1 MSKHHM
7 QGFTLPELMI
17 TLSVAAILVTLA
29 TPSYL
34 NFIQKNNALVLANQL
49 VSDLNTARVNALS
62 TGAQVS
68 LCPINDST
76 ASTCGNE
83 TKWSNGWVVFKD
95 PNNQFTFNSTTLLHE
110 SNYTSTTGVTYT
122 VSPSNISQV
131 GYNALGALSTTP
143 FSVTIRPNSCSG
155 SQAQLVSVSSS
166 GRVSKEATGC

>member
-1 MSKHHM
+1 MSKHQ
-7 QGFTLPELMI
+7 QGFTLPELMV
-17 TLSVAAILVTLA
+17 TLSIAAILVTLG

-68 LCPINDST
+68 LCPINDVS
-76 ASTCGNE
+76 AATCGDE

-95 PNNQFTFNSTTLLHE
+95 PNGQYTFNSTTLLHE
-110 SNYTSTTGVTYT
+110 SNYANTAGVTYE
-122 VSPSNISQV
+122 VNPANVSQV

-143 FSVTIRPNSCSG
+143 FSITIRPNSCSG
-155 SQAQLVSVSSS
+155 LQVQVISVSSS
-166 GRVSKEATGC
+166 GRVSKETTGC